1 MNKLT
6 HRSGFKVMSS
16 LMMLLNSL
24 VYIMLLAIFN
34 GSLGFVSSMSV
45 VIFGVVGIAK
55 SFGEN
60 IALSYTAIFIIIGIS
75 GLLRG
80 ALRYCEQYSN
90 HYIAFK
96 LLATLRSKIF
106 ITLRALAPAKLDQ
119 KQKGGIISMI
129 TADIE
134 TLEIFYAHTISPIAI
149 AFLVCTSIIL
159 VLGFYV
165 NWFFALI
172 AITTYLIIGVFVP
185 MVTSKKLRNSS
196 YKYRKEFTNLNSYML
211 ESIEGLQE
219 LISFNAIP
227 KRLSA
232 IKSKSNHLLKSIKKQ
247 KIIVSKNNA
256 IFDLLITF
264 FIIITVVA
272 VVLMHYYDNLSIG
285 KLLIALSI
293 IYTGFGPVIALA
305 NLPSTLSA
313 TFTSGNRI
321 LNLLEEKPIVNPVI
335 NANDIEFNELDINRL
350 NFSYDN
356 EIKILKNINLNI
368 KKGEVV
374 GIIGPSG
381 SGKST
386 LLKLIM
392 RFHPVDA
399 NSIKLNN
406 IDINDINSKN
416 LHSNITMLN
425 QNTYLFNMSIRDNLL
440 LANPDASEKEIIDA
454 CKKADIHN
462 FIIEQEK
469 AYDTEITSLAQNIS
483 AGQKQRLGLARA
495 LLTNSSL
502 ILLDEPTSNVDILS
516 EKEILNAINKI
527 KKDKAIIIV
536 SHRPTTMSVA
546 DRVYKM
552 KNNQIKEI

>member
-6 HRSGFKVMSS
+6 HRSGFKVMTS
-16 LMMLLNSL
+16 LIMLLNSL

-55 SFGEN
+55 SIGED
-60 IALSYTAIFIIIGIS
+60 ILLSYTAIFVIIGVAGVLR
-75 GLLRG
+75 GLLR
-80 ALRYCEQYSN
+80 YFEQYSN
-90 HYIAFK
+90 HFIAFK
-96 LLATLRSKIF
+96 LLAALRSKIF
-106 ITLRALAPAKLDQ
+106 ISLRALAPAKLDQ
-119 KQKGGIISMI
+119 KQKGGIISMV

-149 AFLVCTSIIL
+149 AFMVSSSIIL

-165 NWFFALI
+165 NWYFALI
-172 AITTYLIIGVFVP
+172 AIVTYLTIGVFVP

-196 YKYRKEFTNLNSYML
+196 YQYRQEFTDLNSYML
-211 ESIEGLQE
+211 ESIEGLQQI
-219 LISFNAIP
+219 ISYNAIP
-227 KRLSA
+227 RRLSA
-232 IKSKSNHLLKSIKKQ
+232 IKIKSNNLLKSIKKQ

-256 IFDLLITF
+256 LFDLLISF
-264 FIIITVVA
+264 FIIITVVSG
-272 VVLMHYYDNLSIG
+272 VLMHYYDNLSIG

-321 LNLLEEKPIVNPVI
+321 LNLLQEKPIVKPVV
-335 NANDIEFNELDINRL
+335 NANNIEFNELSINKL
-350 NFSYDN
+350 SFSYDDQ
-356 EIKILKNINLNI
+356 IKVLNDISLNI
-368 KKGEVV
+368 KKGEII
-374 GIIGPSG
+374 GIIGSSG

-392 RFHPVDA
+392 RLYPIPE

-406 IDINDINSKN
+406 VDINKINSKN
-416 LHSNITMLN
+416 LHQNITMLN
-425 QNTYLFNMSIRDNLL
+425 QSTYLFNMTIKDNLL
-440 LANPDASEKEIIDA
+440 LANPEASDNEIIEA

-462 FIIEQEK
+462 FIIEQENG
-469 AYDTEITSLAQNIS
+469 YDAEITSLAQNIS

-536 SHRPTTMSVA
+536 SHRPTTMSIA

-552 KNNQIKEI
+552 KDHRIKEI

>member
-6 HRSGFKVMSS
+6 HRSGFKVMTS
-16 LMMLLNSL
+16 LIMLLNSL

-55 SFGEN
+55 SIGED
-60 IALSYTAIFIIIGIS
+60 ILLSYTAIFVIIGVAGVLR
-75 GLLRG
+75 GLLR
-80 ALRYCEQYSN
+80 YFEQYSN
-90 HYIAFK
+90 HFIAFK
-96 LLATLRSKIF
+96 LLAALRSKIF
-106 ITLRALAPAKLDQ
+106 ISLRALAPAKLDQ
-119 KQKGGIISMI
+119 KQKGGIISMV

-149 AFLVCTSIIL
+149 AFMVSSSIIL

-165 NWFFALI
+165 NWYFALI
-172 AITTYLIIGVFVP
+172 AIVTYLTIGVFVP

-196 YKYRKEFTNLNSYML
+196 YQYRQEFTDLNSYML
-211 ESIEGLQE
+211 ESIEGLQQI
-219 LISFNAIP
+219 ISYNAIP
-227 KRLSA
+227 RRLSA
-232 IKSKSNHLLKSIKKQ
+232 IKIKSNNLLKSIKKQ

-256 IFDLLITF
+256 LFDLLISF
-264 FIIITVVA
+264 FIIITVVSG
-272 VVLMHYYDNLSIG
+272 VLMHYYDNLSIG

-321 LNLLEEKPIVNPVI
+321 LNLLQEKPIVNPVV
-335 NANDIEFNELDINRL
+335 NANNIDFNELSINKL
-350 NFSYDN
+350 SFSYDDQ
-356 EIKILKNINLNI
+356 IKVLNDISLNI
-368 KKGEVV
+368 KKGEII
-374 GIIGPSG
+374 GIIGSSG

-392 RFHPVDA
+392 RFYPIPE

-406 IDINDINSKN
+406 IDINKINSKN
-416 LHSNITMLN
+416 LHQNITMLN
-425 QNTYLFNMSIRDNLL
+425 QSTYLFNMTIKDNLL
-440 LANPDASEKEIIDA
+440 LANPEASDNEIIEA

-462 FIIEQEK
+462 FIIEQENG
-469 AYDTEITSLAQNIS
+469 YDAEITSLAQNIS

-536 SHRPTTMSVA
+536 SHRPTTMTIA

-552 KNNQIKEI
+552 KDHKIKEI

>member
-6 HRSGFKVMSS
+6 HRSGFKVMTS
-16 LMMLLNSL
+16 LIMLLNSL

-55 SFGEN
+55 SIGED
-60 IALSYTAIFIIIGIS
+60 ILLSYTAIFVIIGVAGVLR
-75 GLLRG
+75 GLLR
-80 ALRYCEQYSN
+80 YFEQYSN
-90 HYIAFK
+90 HFIAFK
-96 LLATLRSKIF
+96 LLAALRSKIF
-106 ITLRALAPAKLDQ
+106 ISLRALAPAKLDQ
-119 KQKGGIISMI
+119 KQKGGIISMV

-149 AFLVCTSIIL
+149 AFMVSSSIIL

-165 NWFFALI
+165 NWYFALI
-172 AITTYLIIGVFVP
+172 AIVTYLTIGVFVP

-196 YKYRKEFTNLNSYML
+196 YQYRQEFTDLNSYML
-211 ESIEGLQE
+211 ESIEGLQQI
-219 LISFNAIP
+219 ISCNAIP
-227 KRLSA
+227 RRLSA
-232 IKSKSNHLLKSIKKQ
+232 IKIKSNNLLKSIKKQ

-256 IFDLLITF
+256 LFDLLISF
-264 FIIITVVA
+264 FIIITVVSG
-272 VVLMHYYDNLSIG
+272 VLMHYYDNLSIG

-321 LNLLEEKPIVNPVI
+321 LNLLQEKPIVNPIV
-335 NANDIEFNELDINRL
+335 NANNIEFNELSINKL
-350 NFSYDN
+350 SFSYDDQ
-356 EIKILKNINLNI
+356 IKVLNDISLNI
-368 KKGEVV
+368 KKGEII
-374 GIIGPSG
+374 GIIGSSG

-392 RFHPVDA
+392 RFYPIPE
-399 NSIKLNN
+399 NRIKLNN
-406 IDINDINSKN
+406 VDINKINSKN
-416 LHSNITMLN
+416 LHQNITMLN
-425 QNTYLFNMSIRDNLL
+425 QSTYLFNMTIKDNLL
-440 LANPDASEKEIIDA
+440 LANPEASDNEIIEA

-462 FIIEQEK
+462 FIIEQENG
-469 AYDTEITSLAQNIS
+469 YDAEITSLAQNIS

-536 SHRPTTMSVA
+536 SHRPTTMSIA

-552 KNNQIKEI
+552 KDHRIKEI

>member
-6 HRSGFKVMSS
+6 HRSGFKVMTS
-16 LMMLLNSL
+16 LIMLLNSL

-55 SFGEN
+55 SIGED
-60 IALSYTAIFIIIGIS
+60 IILSYTAIFVIIGVAGVLR
-75 GLLRG
+75 GLLR
-80 ALRYCEQYSN
+80 YFEQYSN
-90 HYIAFK
+90 HFIAFK
-96 LLATLRSKIF
+96 LLAALRSKIF
-106 ITLRALAPAKLDQ
+106 ISLRALAPAKLDQ
-119 KQKGGIISMI
+119 KQKGGIISMV

-149 AFLVCTSIIL
+149 AFMVSSSIIL

-165 NWFFALI
+165 NWYFALI
-172 AITTYLIIGVFVP
+172 AIVTYLTIGVFVP

-196 YKYRKEFTNLNSYML
+196 YQYRQEFTDLNSYML
-211 ESIEGLQE
+211 ESIEGLQQI
-219 LISFNAIP
+219 ISYNAIP
-227 KRLSA
+227 RRLSA
-232 IKSKSNHLLKSIKKQ
+232 IKIKSNNLLKSIKKQ

-256 IFDLLITF
+256 LFDLLISF
-264 FIIITVVA
+264 FIIITVVSG
-272 VVLMHYYDNLSIG
+272 VLMHYYDNLSIG

-321 LNLLEEKPIVNPVI
+321 LNLLQEKPIVNPVV
-335 NANDIEFNELDINRL
+335 NANNIEFNELSINKL
-350 NFSYDN
+350 SFSYDDQ
-356 EIKILKNINLNI
+356 IKVLNDISLNI
-368 KKGEVV
+368 KKGEII
-374 GIIGPSG
+374 GIIGSSG

-392 RFHPVDA
+392 RFYPIPE

-406 IDINDINSKN
+406 VDINKINSKN
-416 LHSNITMLN
+416 LHQNITMLN
-425 QNTYLFNMSIRDNLL
+425 QSTYLFNMTIKDNLL
-440 LANPDASEKEIIDA
+440 LANPEASDNEIIEA

-462 FIIEQEK
+462 FIIEQENG
-469 AYDTEITSLAQNIS
+469 YDAEITSLAQNIS

-536 SHRPTTMSVA
+536 SHRPTTMSIA

-552 KNNQIKEI
+552 KDHKIKEI

>member
-6 HRSGFKVMSS
+6 HRSGFKVMTS
-16 LMMLLNSL
+16 LIMLLNSL

-55 SFGEN
+55 SIGED
-60 IALSYTAIFIIIGIS
+60 ILLSYIAIFVIIGVAGVLR
-75 GLLRG
+75 GLLR
-80 ALRYCEQYSN
+80 YFEQYSN
-90 HYIAFK
+90 HFIAFK
-96 LLATLRSKIF
+96 LLAALRSKIF
-106 ITLRALAPAKLDQ
+106 ISLRALAPAKLDQ
-119 KQKGGIISMI
+119 KQKGGIISMV

-149 AFLVCTSIIL
+149 AFMVSSSIIL

-165 NWFFALI
+165 NWYFALI
-172 AITTYLIIGVFVP
+172 AIVTYLTIGVFVP

-196 YKYRKEFTNLNSYML
+196 YQYRQQFTDLNSYML
-211 ESIEGLQE
+211 ESIEGLQQI
-219 LISFNAIP
+219 ISYNAIP
-227 KRLSA
+227 RRLSA
-232 IKSKSNHLLKSIKKQ
+232 IKIKSNNLLKSIKKQ

-256 IFDLLITF
+256 LFDLLISF
-264 FIIITVVA
+264 FIIITVVSG
-272 VVLMHYYDNLSIG
+272 VLMHYYDNLSIG

-321 LNLLEEKPIVNPVI
+321 LNLLQEKPIVNPVV
-335 NANDIEFNELDINRL
+335 NANNIEFNELSINKL
-350 NFSYDN
+350 SFSYDDQ
-356 EIKILKNINLNI
+356 IKVLNDISLNI
-368 KKGEVV
+368 KKGEII
-374 GIIGPSG
+374 GIIGSSG

-392 RFHPVDA
+392 RFYPIPE

-406 IDINDINSKN
+406 VDINNINSKN
-416 LHSNITMLN
+416 LHSNVTMLN
-425 QNTYLFNMSIRDNLL
+425 QSTYLFNMSIKDNLL
-440 LANPDASEKEIIDA
+440 LANPEASDNEIIEA
-454 CKKADIHN
+454 CKKADIHS
-462 FIIEQEK
+462 FIIEQENG
-469 AYDTEITSLAQNIS
+469 YDAEITSLAQNIS

-536 SHRPTTMSVA
+536 SHRPTTMSIA

-552 KNNQIKEI
+552 KDHRIKEI

>member
-6 HRSGFKVMSS
+6 HRSGFKVMTS
-16 LMMLLNSL
+16 LIMLLNSL

-55 SFGEN
+55 SIGED
-60 IALSYTAIFIIIGIS
+60 ILLSYTAIFVIIGVAGVLR
-75 GLLRG
+75 GLLR
-80 ALRYCEQYSN
+80 YFEQYSN
-90 HYIAFK
+90 HFIAFK
-96 LLATLRSKIF
+96 LLAALRSKIF
-106 ITLRALAPAKLDQ
+106 ISLRALAPAKLDQ
-119 KQKGGIISMI
+119 KQKGGIISMV

-149 AFLVCTSIIL
+149 AFMVSSSIIL

-165 NWFFALI
+165 NWYFALI
-172 AITTYLIIGVFVP
+172 AIVTYLTIGVFVP
-185 MVTSKKLRNSS
+185 MVTSKKLRKSS
-196 YKYRKEFTNLNSYML
+196 YQYRQEFTDLNSYML
-211 ESIEGLQE
+211 ESIDGLQQI
-219 LISFNAIP
+219 ISYNAIP
-227 KRLSA
+227 RRLSA
-232 IKSKSNHLLKSIKKQ
+232 IKIKSNNLLKSIKKQ

-256 IFDLLITF
+256 LFDLLISF
-264 FIIITVVA
+264 FIIITVVSG
-272 VVLMHYYDNLSIG
+272 VLMHYYDNLSIG

-321 LNLLEEKPIVNPVI
+321 LNLLQEKPIVNPVVD
-335 NANDIEFNELDINRL
+335 ASDIEFKELDINKL
-350 NFSYDN
+350 SFSYDDQ
-356 EIKILKNINLNI
+356 IKVLDNISLNI
-368 KKGEVV
+368 KKGEIV
-374 GIIGPSG
+374 GIIGSSG

-392 RFHPVDA
+392 RFYPISE

-406 IDINDINSKN
+406 IDINNINSKN
-416 LHSNITMLN
+416 LHSNVTMLN
-425 QNTYLFNMSIRDNLL
+425 QSTYLFNMSIKDNLL
-440 LANPDASEKEIIDA
+440 LANPEASDNEIIEA
-454 CKKADIHN
+454 CKKADIHS
-462 FIIEQEK
+462 FIIEQENG
-469 AYDTEITSLAQNIS
+469 YDAEITSLAQNIS

-536 SHRPTTMSVA
+536 SHRPTTMSIA

-552 KNNQIKEI
+552 KDHRIKEI